1 MLKENVVK
9 QGKLFC
15 CIQNRADGPT
25 YNVIDAW
32 NSNITGKGV
41 VVAVV
46 DEGFDPQHPEI
57 YDNYLQV
64 SQYIL
69 NSAKV

>member
-1 MLKENVVK
+1 M
-9 QGKLFC
+9 
-15 CIQNRADGPT
+15 
-25 YNVIDAW
+25 IDAW

-57 YDNYLQV
+57 YDNYLKV
-64 SQYIL
+64 SQYLVIQF
-69 NSAKV
+69 